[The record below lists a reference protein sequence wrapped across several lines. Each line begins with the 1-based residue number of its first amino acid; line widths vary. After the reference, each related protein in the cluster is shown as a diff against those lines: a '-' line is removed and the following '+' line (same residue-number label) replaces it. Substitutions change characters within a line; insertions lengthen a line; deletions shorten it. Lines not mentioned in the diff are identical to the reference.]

1 MYTLSCDLIKFDI
14 KFYLECFQERPKG
27 RSYINVVDLDASA
40 VLHDLGKLPEKE
52 EQVGDDLGPA
62 PQSVTMTTAQGRN
75 LEELEESMRDAL
87 RPTQPSVERPFKQDS
102 VTVRMFESHLPH
114 HNRLDIVSL
123 ISLAGFCMCMMLHVS
138 LYSLS

>member
-1 MYTLSCDLIKFDI
+1 M
-14 KFYLECFQERPKG
+14 
-27 RSYINVVDLDASA
+27 VDLDASA

-52 EQVGDDLGPA
+52 EPLGDDLGLA

-87 RPTQPSVERPFKQDS
+87 RPAQPTVERPFKQDS

-114 HNRLDIVSL
+114 HNRLESNKLSFMNHSFIHS
-123 ISLAGFCMCMMLHVS
+123 FCTLFP
-138 LYSLS
+138 LD

>member
-1 MYTLSCDLIKFDI
+1 M
-14 KFYLECFQERPKG
+14 
-27 RSYINVVDLDASA
+27 VDLDASA

-52 EQVGDDLGPA
+52 EPAGDDLGLA

-87 RPTQPSVERPFKQDS
+87 RPAQPTVERPFKQDS

-114 HNRLDIVSL
+114 HNRLESNKLSFIHSFIL
-123 ISLAGFCMCMMLHVS
+123 HFLLTEIISNEYNYNVN
-138 LYSLS
+138 